1 MKSFFSGL
9 LDNLTLFFMK
19 LVSGWLKKEVRE
31 AQFSSNNETWN
42 KYLSDD
48 KKLGEI
54 ATDISTGSDGSKFFY
69 IERQHQMTEFLYGEK
84 KGIVGKLIYKDADL
98 TAADNA
104 CEVIAVFNAL
114 MNMKRYEPL
123 PKLLYTFASKG
134 IALNGMFGT
143 DFIRLQKYFNDNG
156 FETVRINGNKLTEE
170 NLNRIG
176 KDYTAYLF
184 IAFNEGQNP
193 SSMIH
198 TMCITGE
205 KESDTKVYVRHNSGN
220 MTKYKDLYNAVTDYN
235 GGKGH
240 AISVIGV
247 REKETR

>member
-1 MKSFFSGL
+1 M

-19 LVSGWLKKEVRE
+19 LVSGWLKKKVRE
-31 AQFSSNNETWN
+31 DQLSANNETWN
-42 KYLSDD
+42 KYLSDE
-48 KKLGEI
+48 KKLSEI
-54 ATDISTGSDGSKFFY
+54 ATDIKTKPDGSRFFY
-69 IERQHQMTEFLYGEK
+69 IERQHQMSEFLYGEK
-84 KGIVGKLIYKDADL
+84 KGIVGRLIYKDADL

-114 MNMKRYEPL
+114 MNMGCYESL

-143 DFIRLQKYFNDNG
+143 DFIRLQKYFDENG
-156 FETVRINGNKLTEE
+156 FETVRINGNRLTEE

-176 KDYTAYLF
+176 EDFTAYLF

-205 KESDTKVYVRHNSGN
+205 IDNDRRVYVRHNSGN
-220 MTKYKDLYNAVTDYN
+220 MQLYPDLYEAVTDYN

-247 REKETR
+247 RKKEKA